1 MKELVFYFDP
11 ISPFVHLAF
20 ERLPQVLAGC
30 SHVVEYRPVLLAGM
44 LQHWGQKGPAEVEP
58 KRAWTL
64 RHVHWLAQQ
73 QGTALDTPAL
83 HPFNP
88 LPLLR
93 LALASSADM
102 RPNRRVVQALLRHV
116 WVGGADASD
125 PARLAALTQEIAPVL
140 DPAGPAVKQALRQH
154 TEAAVQAGVFGVPS
168 ITCDGRLFW
177 GLDALPMLREAMTG
191 GAWFEGPA
199 WAREGQP
206 RQGVHR
212 R

>member
-1 MKELVFYFDP
+1 
-11 ISPFVHLAF
+11 
-20 ERLPQVLAGC
+20 
-30 SHVVEYRPVLLAGM
+30 
-44 LQHWGQKGPAEVEP
+44 
-58 KRAWTL
+58 
-64 RHVHWLAQQ
+64 
-73 QGTALDTPAL
+73 
-83 HPFNP
+83 
-88 LPLLR
+88 
-93 LALASSADM
+93 M

>member
-1 MKELVFYFDP
+1 
-11 ISPFVHLAF
+11 
-20 ERLPQVLAGC
+20 
-30 SHVVEYRPVLLAGM
+30 M

-58 KRAWTL
+58 KRTWTL

-73 QGTALDTPAL
+73 QGTELDTPAV

-102 RPNRRVVQALLRHV
+102 RPNRRVMQALLRHV

-140 DPAGPAVKQALRQH
+140 DPAGPAVKQALREH
-154 TEAAVQAGVFGVPS
+154 TCGAACA
-168 ITCDGRLFW
+168 
-177 GLDALPMLREAMTG
+177 
-191 GAWFEGPA
+191 
-199 WAREGQP
+199 ARC
-206 RQGVHR
+206 
-212 R
+212 